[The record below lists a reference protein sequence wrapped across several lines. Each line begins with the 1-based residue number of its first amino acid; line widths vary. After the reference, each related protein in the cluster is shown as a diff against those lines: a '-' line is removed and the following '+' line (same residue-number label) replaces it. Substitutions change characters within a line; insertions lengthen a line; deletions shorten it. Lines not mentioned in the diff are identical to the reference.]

1 MVLLS
6 LMETPFTEIAFKIIV
21 ILSGAK
27 LLAVLLERVGQGA
40 VVGELLLGM
49 ILGPHL
55 LGWLDPKNPILAFLA
70 EIGIVVL
77 AFYLG
82 LIADLHRLFE
92 ARRPAI
98 RVALVGMLVP
108 LVLGALYALAIGLPW
123 GVALFLGATL
133 TATSL
138 AKSGWLL
145 WEARLLHTIA
155 GSIVLGAAL
164 LDDLVALWM
173 LAGFH
178 AWLTARPFEWG
189 NFLLESI
196 LSLIVLSVSL
206 VLGVCWAPRLF
217 GIIERLETR
226 GMLIVAALAFCLS
239 LAALAESFGLA
250 VVVGAFAAG
259 LMLEYIPQE
268 RQITR
273 QVETLVDL
281 FVPFYFVKAGALLN
295 PMLFGQASVILHTLA
310 LLGIAIGG
318 KLLSGIG
325 APQGARWVV
334 GVSMMPRGEV
344 GLIFALFGLINGI
357 LTPELYAILV
367 MIVLLTTIATP
378 IILRPLLKQVG

>member
-1 MVLLS
+1 
-6 LMETPFTEIAFKIIV
+6 MEMSFTEIALKVIV
-21 ILSGAK
+21 ILGGAK
-27 LLAVLLERVGQGA
+27 LIAVLLERVGQGA
-40 VVGELLLGM
+40 VVGELLLGT
-49 ILGPHL
+49 ILGPYL
-55 LGWLDPKNPILAFLA
+55 LGWIDPKNPILAFLA
-70 EIGIVVL
+70 EIGIIVL

-82 LIADLHRLFE
+82 LIADLDRLFQ
-92 ARRPAI
+92 ARKPAV
-98 RVALVGMLVP
+98 RVALLGMLVP
-108 LVLGALYALAIGLPW
+108 LVLAALYTRMIGLTW
-123 GVALFLGATL
+123 GVALFVGATL

-138 AKSGWLL
+138 AKSGRLL
-145 WEARLLHTIA
+145 WETRMLHTIT
-155 GSIVLGAAL
+155 GSIILGAAV

-189 NFLLESI
+189 RLFLEGA
-196 LSLIVLSVSL
+196 LSLIALGASL
-206 VLGVCWAPRLF
+206 VLGVRWAPRLF

-226 GMLIVAALAFCLS
+226 GMLIVAALVFCLS
-239 LAALAESFGLA
+239 LAVLAESLGLA

-259 LMLEYIPQE
+259 LMLEYVPQE

-295 PMLFGQASVILHTLA
+295 PMLFGQVSVIISTLV
-310 LLGIAIGG
+310 LLGIAIVG

-325 APQGARWVV
+325 AQRGTRWAV
-334 GVSMMPRGEV
+334 GVGMMPRGEV

-357 LTPELYAILV
+357 LTEELYAILV

-378 IILRPLLKQVG
+378 IILRPLLKRAS

>member
-1 MVLLS
+1 
-6 LMETPFTEIAFKIIV
+6 METPFTEIALKIIV

-27 LLAVLLERVGQGA
+27 LLAALLERVGQGA
-40 VVGELLLGM
+40 VVAELLLGM
-49 ILGPHL
+49 ILGPYL
-55 LGWLDPKNPILAFLA
+55 LRWVDPQNPILTFLA
-70 EIGIVVL
+70 EIGIIVL

-92 ARRPAI
+92 VRRPAM
-98 RVALVGMLVP
+98 RVALLGMLLP
-108 LVLGALYALAIGLPW
+108 LVLGALYALAIGLSW

-133 TATSL
+133 AATSL
-138 AKSGWLL
+138 AKSGRLL
-145 WEARLLHTIA
+145 WETRMLHTIT
-155 GSIVLGAAL
+155 GSIILGAAL
-164 LDDLVALWM
+164 LDDLIALWM

-178 AWLTARPFEWG
+178 AWLAARPFQWG
-189 NFLLESI
+189 RFFLEGT
-196 LSLIVLSVSL
+196 LSLIVLGVSL
-206 VLGVCWAPRLF
+206 VLGVRWAPRLF

-226 GMLIVAALAFCLS
+226 GMLIVAALVFCLS
-239 LAALAESFGLA
+239 LAVLAESLGLA

-295 PMLFGQASVILHTLA
+295 PMLFGHVSVIINTLV

-325 APQGARWVV
+325 APQGTRWAV
-334 GVSMMPRGEV
+334 GVGMMPRGEV

-367 MIVLLTTIATP
+367 MIILLTTIATP
-378 IILRPLLKQVG
+378 IILRPVLKRVG

>member
-1 MVLLS
+1 
-6 LMETPFTEIAFKIIV
+6 METSFAEIALKIIV

-27 LLAVLLERVGQGA
+27 LLAVLLEHVGQGA
-40 VVGELLLGM
+40 VVAELLLGM
-49 ILGPHL
+49 ILGPYL
-55 LGWLDPKNPILAFLA
+55 LGWVDPKDPILAFLA
-70 EIGIVVL
+70 EIGIIVL

-82 LIADLHRLFE
+82 LIADLHKLFE

-98 RVALVGMLVP
+98 RVALLGVLVP
-108 LVLGALYALAIGLPW
+108 LGLGALYALAIGLPW
-123 GVALFLGATL
+123 GIALFVGATL

-145 WEARLLHTIA
+145 WETQTLHTIA
-155 GSIVLGAAL
+155 GSIILGAAL
-164 LDDLVALWM
+164 LDDLIALWM

-178 AWLTARPFEWG
+178 AWLTARPFQWG
-189 NFLLESI
+189 RFILEGT
-196 LSLIVLSVSL
+196 LSLIVLGVSL
-206 VLGVCWAPRLF
+206 VLGVRWAPRLF

-226 GMLIVAALAFCLS
+226 GVLIVAALVFCLS
-239 LAALAESFGLA
+239 LAVLAESLGLA

-295 PMLFGQASVILHTLA
+295 PLLFGQASVIVNTLVM
-310 LLGIAIGG
+310 LGIAIGG

-325 APQGARWVV
+325 APQGTRWAV
-334 GVSMMPRGEV
+334 GVGMIPRGEV

-378 IILRPLLKQVG
+378 VILRPVLKRVG

>member
-1 MVLLS
+1 MDS
-6 LMETPFTEIAFKIIV
+6 GFTEVALTIIV
-21 ILSGAK
+21 ILGGAK

-49 ILGPHL
+49 VLGPYL
-55 LGWLDPKNPILAFLA
+55 LGWIDPKNPILAFLA
-70 EIGIVVL
+70 EIGIIVL

-82 LIADLHRLFE
+82 LIADLDRLFQ

-98 RVALVGMLVP
+98 RVALLGIFLP
-108 LVLGALYALAIGLPW
+108 LTLATLYAHLMGLSW
-123 GVALFLGATL
+123 GAALFLGAAL

-138 AKSGWLL
+138 VKSGHLL
-145 WEARLLHTIA
+145 WETQMLHTIA
-155 GSIVLGAAL
+155 GSVILGAAL
-164 LDDLVALWM
+164 LDDLIALWM

-178 AWLTARPFEWG
+178 AWLTARPFTWTE
-189 NFLLESI
+189 FILEGL
-196 LSLIVLSVSL
+196 LSLIVLSLSL
-206 VLGVCWAPRLF
+206 ALGVRWAPRLF

-226 GMLIVAALAFCLS
+226 GMLIVAALVFCLS
-239 LAALAESFGLA
+239 LAVLAESVGLA

-281 FVPFYFVKAGALLN
+281 FVPFYFVKAGSLLN
-295 PMLFGQASVILHTLA
+295 PMLFGQVSVIISTLV
-310 LLGIAIGG
+310 LLGIAIVG

-325 APQGARWVV
+325 AQRGTRWAV
-334 GVSMMPRGEV
+334 GVGMMPRGEV
-344 GLIFALFGLINGI
+344 GLIFALFGLVNGI
-357 LTPELYAILV
+357 LTEELYAILV

-378 IILRPLLKQVG
+378 IILRPLLKRAS